1 MSDAEYKL
9 TLSTE
14 VKLPTFNSQNV
25 GAGLGEGDGVGLG
38 VGAVVGVG
46 LGVGAGVDDEDPL
59 AQAANET
66 QQPTTKDKLK
76 NCL

>member
-9 TLSTE
+9 TLSTA

-38 VGAVVGVG
+38 VGAIV
-46 LGVGAGVDDEDPL
+46 GVGAGVDDEDPL

-66 QQPTTKDKLK
+66 QQPTAKDKLK